1 MASFSIVVCN
11 PNKWGLRDSY
21 TLLGAKHFIIH
32 FEKSISCIVLKSL
45 MHIIKIGRS
54 MCVTC
59 LFGVQ
64 TLSLLSTRHVLFFQS
79 IAVEVHNINTLVQD
93 KQNQAMQI
101 IETGWFNILD
111 FL

>member
-1 MASFSIVVCN
+1 
-11 PNKWGLRDSY
+11 
-21 TLLGAKHFIIH
+21 
-32 FEKSISCIVLKSL
+32 LKPL

-64 TLSLLSTRHVLFFQS
+64 TLSLLSTRYVLSFQS
-79 IAVEVHNINTLVQD
+79 IAIEVHNINTLFKD
-93 KQNQAMQI
+93 KQDRAMQT
-101 IETGWFNILD
+101 IEIDWFNILN

>member
-32 FEKSISCIVLKSL
+32 FEKSISCIVLKPL

-59 LFGVQ
+59 LLKLKPFLFSQQNVR
-64 TLSLLSTRHVLFFQS
+64 LSKPIYNIEIHRVNKPHQKQQS
-79 IAVEVHNINTLVQD
+79 SKTS
-93 KQNQAMQI
+93 K
-101 IETGWFNILD
+101 
-111 FL
+111 